1 LFLETLTGRLERVG
15 DALFRAGL
23 GTFLLATGA
32 DGAIHL
38 TGWHQLETAA
48 HLGIFAGMALASLAL
63 VVRGSAPIRKE
74 RSHATR

>member
-1 LFLETLTGRLERVG
+1 MLSQRLERLAE
-15 DALFRAGL
+15 ALFKAGV
-23 GTFLLATGA
+23 GAFLLATSA

-38 TGWHQLETAA
+38 TGVHQLEPAA
-48 HLGIFAGMALASLAL
+48 HLGIFAGMAIASLAL